1 MRATLQRQDLAGYRD
16 EITQLLEAGES
27 FGAVEEAIDRA
38 AELTMDERAALW
50 LLAFS
55 LRDRG
60 EQQRDARA
68 HLAALQQS
76 GGTAR

>member
-16 EITQLLEAGES
+16 QITELLQAGEP
-27 FGAVEEAIDRA
+27 FGGVEEAIDRA
-38 AELTMDERAALW
+38 AELTMDEKAALW

-68 HLAALQQS
+68 HLAALH
-76 GGTAR
+76 